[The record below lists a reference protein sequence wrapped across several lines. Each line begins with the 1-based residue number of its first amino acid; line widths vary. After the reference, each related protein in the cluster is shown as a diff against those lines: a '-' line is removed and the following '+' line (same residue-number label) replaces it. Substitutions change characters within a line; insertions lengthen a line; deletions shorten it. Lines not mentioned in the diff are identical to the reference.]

1 MFDRLYRKLAG
12 VLMVLLLAF
21 AAVSVVITL
30 ATTHAY
36 TEAARQWLYR
46 DLAEHIVT
54 DELFTVD
61 GEVREEALDRIFH
74 ALMVVNPSLELYLLD
89 RDGRILGF
97 SAPPDRVDRTHVS
110 LEPVMA
116 LLEGRESLPIRGEDP
131 RNRGRGK
138 IFSAAPIESSGRT
151 VGYLYVILGGE
162 EEDAA
167 FRRVGGRPILLLALW
182 ALTGSL
188 ILSLAAGLWLFHVLT
203 RRLRGLSEAMTAFE
217 SSGFTQPPSEPPVP
231 DDTGRGDEIDQLRGT
246 FHRMA
251 QRIVRQIDELRRMD
265 ASRRELV
272 AQVSHDLRTPLAHI
286 QGYLDT
292 LQLKEE
298 SLSQEERREY
308 LEIASRQSEQLGRLV
323 AELFELAKL
332 DAGNV
337 ELRKERFS
345 LTELVQDAAQE
356 LQLVARESGVDLELD
371 VPRAPAFVDADLG
384 LVHRVLDNLLDNALR
399 CTPRGGE
406 ITVSVQSLDD
416 RVRLRVRDTGEGIP
430 AEDLP
435 HIFDRYTQR
444 RSADRKA
451 GGAGLGLSI
460 ARRIVELHGGEIDC
474 RSRVGE
480 GTELT
485 VTFPA

>member
-1 MFDRLYRKLAG
+1 M
-12 VLMVLLLAF
+12 
-21 AAVSVVITL
+21 
-30 ATTHAY
+30 
-36 TEAARQWLYR
+36 
-46 DLAEHIVT
+46 T

-89 RDGRILGF
+89 RDGRILDF
-97 SAPPDRVDRTHVS
+97 SARPDRVDRTHVS
-110 LEPVMA
+110 LEPVMT

-188 ILSLAAGLWLFHVLT
+188 ILSLAAGLGLFHVLT

-217 SSGFTQPPSEPPVP
+217 DSGFTQPPFEPPASEAA
-231 DDTGRGDEIDQLRGT
+231 GRGDEIDQLRGT

-298 SLSQEERREY
+298 SLAKEERREY

-337 ELRKERFS
+337 ELHKERFS

-356 LQLVARESGVDLELD
+356 LQLVARESDVCLELD
-371 VPRAPAFVDADLG
+371 VPRAPASIHADLG

-399 CTPRGGE
+399 CTPCGGR
-406 ITVSVQSLDD
+406 ITVAVRSLDD

-435 HIFDRYTQR
+435 HIFDRYYQR
-444 RSADRKA
+444 RSTDRQA
-451 GGAGLGLSI
+451 GGAGLGLTI
-460 ARRIVELHGGEIDC
+460 AKRIVELHGGEIEC